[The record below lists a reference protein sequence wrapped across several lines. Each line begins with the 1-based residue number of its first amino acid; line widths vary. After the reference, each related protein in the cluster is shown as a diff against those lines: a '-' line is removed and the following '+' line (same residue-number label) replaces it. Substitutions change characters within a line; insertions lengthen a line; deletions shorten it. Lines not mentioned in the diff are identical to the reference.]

1 MKEYQLKLNQLIPD
15 LPDVRSISGNKP
27 NIIYNAVAFDSRDVK
42 PGAIYVALKGLNS
55 DGHAYIPNAIE
66 NGAVAVIGSAENL
79 PELPIPYI
87 RVSDAREAMAWAAAA
102 LYDFPARDLVTL
114 GVTGTDGKTTT
125 ATILYH
131 ILKEAGLTVGM
142 ITTVSALING
152 EEIDTGFHVTTPESP
167 DVHRFLAQMRDSGVT
182 HAILEVTSHGLAQKR
197 VSAVDFDIAVVTNIT
212 HEHLDYHK
220 TREEYFAAKALLFE
234 SLGRSERKTAPLA
247 ILNYDD
253 PDSYQFLEPRI
264 KVKKVAY
271 APENPD
277 YAAFATISSLKS
289 SPSGLE
295 LEMRFREMPN
305 PRDNQ
310 SISVRS
316 PLIGK
321 YNAANI
327 LAAMSAAIYGL
338 KILPETA
345 AAGVAKCGYISGRM
359 ELISLGQPF
368 FAMVD
373 FAHTPN
379 ALAKA
384 LDSAR
389 LLLSEY
395 DPQNPDARVIAVF
408 GSAGLR
414 DREKRRMMP
423 AVSVRKA
430 DITILTAE
438 DPRTESLDEI
448 LSQMAEEAVAHGG
461 VRNETFF
468 IEPDRGSA
476 IRLAVRLAQPGDLV
490 VALGKGHEQ
499 SMCFDETEYPWDD
512 RVAMRAALSELM
524 KIPGPE
530 MPYLPTAAAAGQEI
544 TRA

>member
-1 MKEYQLKLNQLIPD
+1 MKEYQLKLNQLIPN

-27 NIIYNAVAFDSRDVK
+27 NIIYNAVALDSREVK
-42 PGAIYVALKGLNS
+42 PGAIYVALKGLSS
-55 DGHAYIPNAIE
+55 DGHAYIANAIE

-102 LYDFPARDLVTL
+102 LYDFPARDLVTI

-131 ILKEAGLTVGM
+131 ILKEAGLTAGM

-152 EEIDTGFHVTTPESP
+152 QEIDTGFHVTTPESP
-167 DVHRFLAQMRDSGVT
+167 DVQRFLAQMRDSGVT

-220 TREEYFAAKALLFE
+220 TREDYFAAKARLFE
-234 SLGRSERKTAPLA
+234 NLGKNERKTEPLA
-247 ILNYDD
+247 ILNFDD

-264 KVKKVAY
+264 KAKKVAY

-277 YAAFATISSLKS
+277 YAAFATISAIKS

-327 LAAMSAAIYGL
+327 LAATSAAIYGL
-338 KILPETA
+338 EILPETA

-389 LLLSEY
+389 ALLTEH
-395 DPQNPDARVIAVF
+395 DPDNPGARVIAVF

-423 AVSVRKA
+423 AVSIRKA

-448 LSQMAEEAVAHGG
+448 LNQMAEEAIANGG
-461 VRNETFF
+461 IRNETFF

-476 IRLAVRLAQPGDLV
+476 IRRAVRLARPGDLV
-490 VALGKGHEQ
+490 FALGKGHEQ
-499 SMCFDETEYPWDD
+499 SMCFDQTEYPWDD
-512 RVAMRAALSELM
+512 RVAMRSALAELLNV
-524 KIPGPE
+524 PGPE
-530 MPYLPTAAAAGQEI
+530 MPYLPTAADGIPVTPA
-544 TRA
+544 